1 MQTISGVCA
10 PKCGFERAVILDG
23 KELSDSSEDFLADR
37 TRTSSDDAALWRRFR
52 GVSGEDAKVST
63 LQKLKLTGHG
73 PDTFSLHLENLLP
86 PDDRRGEALMAG
98 IWRIGQQRVVLEQ
111 GQSPWATEMP
121 SRHFADR
128 IHRFGWVC
136 DLMAQGEAGCA
147 RAVALTDDWTQK
159 FGKFHGF
166 AWRLEP
172 TTSRCWNW
180 LRCGP
185 SLLEAG
191 PVEARTARVDA
202 LARQLRYVH
211 ETVGAAHDPK
221 SRWLGAVVLVA
232 NALCLRAGSGLG
244 DALER
249 LESECTAQILPDGG
263 HVTRSPAHILSSLIQ
278 LQTLADALQRANR
291 PVPDW
296 LDRWI
301 ARMGAML
308 AFFQTGDGALNTFHD
323 GDESRPEVVN
333 AVLARLPA
341 PPRRFMFAPKS
352 GFQKVEKGG
361 LRLVLDCGE
370 APPRPFGDH
379 ARAGALSFELS
390 DGPARIVTS
399 CGYSA
404 EVNVDW
410 QAAVRRTSAHSTL
423 ILGGRDSASF
433 IANDETRLRALIG
446 PEGIAAKRL
455 EEAAEIWLD
464 AQHAGYKAAY
474 GLLHRRRIFISGE
487 GDRLTG
493 EDSLVRPV
501 AQAFNDEKKFIPFEI
516 RFHLHPTVTAMM
528 GKDAIRLLCDTGT
541 VWRFRTSH
549 EGARLEKTVYLA
561 RGIVE
566 QPEQIVLSG
575 FADPNGDGSQPPNA
589 IRWAFI
595 RES

>member
-1 MQTISGVCA
+1 
-10 PKCGFERAVILDG
+10 LDG
-23 KELSDSSEDFLADR
+23 QDLSDIGEEFQADR

-52 GVSGEDAKVST
+52 GVAGEDAKVST
-63 LQKLKLTGHG
+63 LQKLKLTGSA
-73 PDTFSLHLENLLP
+73 PTAYSLHLKNLLP
-86 PDDRRGEALMAG
+86 PDDRRGEALLRDV
-98 IWRIGQQRVVLEQ
+98 WRIGQQRIALQ
-111 GQSPWATEMP
+111 PGQSPWSVEMP

-128 IHRFGWVC
+128 VHRFGWAD
-136 DLMAQGEAGCA
+136 DLLAQGDAGKA
-147 RAVALTDDWTQK
+147 RLIALTDDWVSK

-185 SLLEAG
+185 DLLEAG
-191 PVEARTARVDA
+191 DEAARTAR
-202 LARQLRYVH
+202 LESLSRQLRYVQ
-211 ETVGAAHDPK
+211 ETLGAANDPK
-221 SRWLGAVVLVA
+221 SRWLGAAVLVA
-232 NALCLRAGSGLG
+232 GSLCLRAGSGLG
-244 DALER
+244 DALDR
-249 LESECTAQILPDGG
+249 LEAECTAQILPDGG
-263 HVTRSPAHILSSLIQ
+263 HVTRSPAHVLTALIH
-278 LQTLADALQRANR
+278 LQTLSDALQRAGR
-291 PVPDW
+291 PVPEW
-296 LDRWI
+296 MDRWI
-301 ARMGAML
+301 PRIGAML
-308 AFFQTGDGALNTFHD
+308 AFFQAGDGALNTFHD

-333 AVLARLPA
+333 AALARLPA
-341 PPRRFMFAPKS
+341 PPRKFMFAPKS
-352 GFQKVEKGG
+352 GFQKVEKGD

-379 ARAGALSFELS
+379 ARAGALGFELS

-423 ILGGRDSASF
+423 ILGGRDSGVF
-433 IANDETRLRALIG
+433 IVNDETRLRALIG

-501 AQAFNDEKKFIPFEI
+501 AQTPADDKKPIPFEI

-528 GKDAIRLLCDTGT
+528 GKDAIRLMCDTGH

-566 QPEQIVLSG
+566 QPEQIVLAG
-575 FADPNGDGSQPPNA
+575 FADPNGDGSQPPNC
-589 IRWAFI
+589 IRWAFV
-595 RES
+595 REA

>member
-1 MQTISGVCA
+1 M
-10 PKCGFERAVILDG
+10 DG
-23 KELSDSSEDFLADR
+23 KDLSDIGEEFQADR

-52 GVSGEDAKVST
+52 GVAGDDAKVST
-63 LQKLKLTGHG
+63 FQKLKLTGAAPAG
-73 PDTFSLHLENLLP
+73 FSLYLANLLP
-86 PDDRRGEALMAG
+86 PDDRRGEALLRDV
-98 IWRIGQQRVVLEQ
+98 WRIGQQRILLQ
-111 GQSPWATEMP
+111 PDQSPWSIEMP

-128 IHRFGWVC
+128 VHRFGWAA
-136 DLMAQGEAGCA
+136 DLLAQGDAGAA
-147 RAVALTDDWTQK
+147 RLVALTDDWTQK

-185 SLLEAG
+185 ALLDAG
-191 PVEARTARVDA
+191 EDDDRTAR
-202 LARQLRYVH
+202 LESLSRQLRYIQ
-211 ETVGAAHDPK
+211 ETVAAAKDPK

-232 NALCLRAGSGLG
+232 GSLCLRAGSGLG
-244 DALER
+244 EALDR
-249 LESECTAQILPDGG
+249 LEAECTAQILPDGG
-263 HVTRSPAHILSSLIQ
+263 HVTRSPAHILTSLIH
-278 LQTLADALQRANR
+278 LQTLADALERAGR

-296 LDRWI
+296 MEKWI
-301 ARMGAML
+301 PRIGAML

-323 GDESRPEVVN
+323 GDESRPEVV
-333 AVLARLPA
+333 AAALARLPA
-341 PPRRFMFAPKS
+341 SPRKFMFAPKS
-352 GFQKVEKGG
+352 GFQKVEKGD

-423 ILGGRDSASF
+423 ILGGRDSGVF
-433 IANDETRLRALIG
+433 IVNDETRLRALIG
-446 PEGIAAKRL
+446 PDGIAAKRL

-501 AQAFNDEKKFIPFEI
+501 AQTPSDDKKPIPFEI

-528 GKDAIRLLCDTGT
+528 GKDAIRLICDTGHI
-541 VWRFRTSH
+541 WRFRTSH
-549 EGARLEKTVYLA
+549 EGARLEKTIYLA

-566 QPEQIVLSG
+566 QPEQIVLAG
-575 FADPNGDGSQPPNA
+575 FADPNGDGSQPPNC
-589 IRWAFI
+589 IRWAFV
-595 RES
+595 REA

>member
-1 MQTISGVCA
+1 MRRISGRCA
-10 PKCGFERAVILDG
+10 RKSGCELDG
-23 KELSDSSEDFLADR
+23 RDLSDISEDFQADR
-37 TRTSSDDAALWRRFR
+37 TRTSGDDAALWRRFR
-52 GVSGEDAKVST
+52 GAAGEDAKVST

-73 PDTFSLHLENLLP
+73 PDTFSLHLANLSP

-98 IWRIGQQRVVLEQ
+98 IWRIGQQRLVLEP
-111 GQSPWATEMP
+111 GQPPWSTEMP
-121 SRHFADR
+121 SRHYADR
-128 IHRFGWVC
+128 VHRFAWAP
-136 DLMAQGEAGCA
+136 DLMAQGDAGLQ
-147 RAVALTDDWTQK
+147 RAVTLTDDWVAR

-172 TTSRCWNW
+172 TASRCWNW
-180 LRCGP
+180 LRCGAP
-185 SLLEAG
+185 LLEAG
-191 PVEARTARVDA
+191 IDEARTARIDA
-202 LARQLRYVH
+202 LARQLRYIQ
-211 ETVGAAHDPK
+211 ETIGAAHDPK
-221 SRWLGAVVLVA
+221 SRWLGAVALVA
-232 NALCLRAGSGLG
+232 GSLCLRTGAGLT
-244 DALER
+244 DALDR
-249 LESECTAQILPDGG
+249 LEAETTAQILPDGG
-263 HVTRSPAHILSSLIQ
+263 HVTRSPAHVLSSLLH
-278 LQTLADALQRANR
+278 LQTLADALDRAGR

-296 LDRWI
+296 MEKWI
-301 ARMGAML
+301 PRMGAML
-308 AFFQTGDGALNTFHD
+308 AFFQAGDGALNTFND
-323 GDESRPEVVN
+323 GDESRAEVVN
-333 AVLARLPA
+333 AALARLPS
-341 PPRRFMFAPKS
+341 PPRKFMFAPKS
-352 GFQKVEKGG
+352 GFQKVEKGP

-370 APPRPFGDH
+370 APPRPFGDQ
-379 ARAGALSFELS
+379 ARAGALGFELS

-423 ILGGRDSASF
+423 ILGGRDSGAF
-433 IANDETRLRALIG
+433 IVNDETRLRALIG

-501 AQAFNDEKKFIPFEI
+501 AQTPTDDKKHIPFEI

-528 GKDAIRLLCDTGT
+528 GKDAIRLMSETGH

-575 FADPNGDGSQPPNA
+575 FADPNGDGSQPPNCV
-589 IRWAFI
+589 RWAFV
-595 RES
+595 REA

>member
-1 MQTISGVCA
+1 
-10 PKCGFERAVILDG
+10 LDG
-23 KELSDSSEDFLADR
+23 QDLSDIGEEFQADR

-52 GVSGEDAKVST
+52 GVAGEDAKVST
-63 LQKLKLTGHG
+63 LQKLKLTGSA
-73 PDTFSLHLENLLP
+73 PTAYSLHLKNLLP
-86 PDDRRGEALMAG
+86 PDDRRGEALLRDV
-98 IWRIGQQRVVLEQ
+98 WRIGQQRIALQ
-111 GQSPWATEMP
+111 PGQSPWSVEMP

-128 IHRFGWVC
+128 VHRFGWAY
-136 DLMAQGEAGCA
+136 DLLAQGDAGKA
-147 RAVALTDDWTQK
+147 RLIALTDDWVSK

-185 SLLEAG
+185 DLLEAG
-191 PVEARTARVDA
+191 DEAARTAR
-202 LARQLRYVH
+202 LESLSRQLRYVQ
-211 ETVGAAHDPK
+211 ETLGAANDPK
-221 SRWLGAVVLVA
+221 SRWLGAAVLVA
-232 NALCLRAGSGLG
+232 GSLCLRAGSGLG
-244 DALER
+244 DALDR
-249 LESECTAQILPDGG
+249 LEAECTAQILPDGG
-263 HVTRSPAHILSSLIQ
+263 HVTRSPAHVLTALIH
-278 LQTLADALQRANR
+278 LQTLSDALQRAGR
-291 PVPDW
+291 PVPEW
-296 LDRWI
+296 MDRWI
-301 ARMGAML
+301 PRIGAML
-308 AFFQTGDGALNTFHD
+308 AFFQAGDGALNTFHD

-333 AVLARLPA
+333 AALARLPA
-341 PPRRFMFAPKS
+341 PPRKFMFAPKS
-352 GFQKVEKGG
+352 GFQKVEKGD

-379 ARAGALSFELS
+379 ARAGALGFELS

-423 ILGGRDSASF
+423 ILGGRDSGVF
-433 IANDETRLRALIG
+433 IVNDETRLRALIG

-501 AQAFNDEKKFIPFEI
+501 AQTPADDKKPIPFEI

-528 GKDAIRLLCDTGT
+528 GKDAIRLMCDTGH

-566 QPEQIVLSG
+566 QPEQIVLAG
-575 FADPNGDGSQPPNA
+575 FADPNGDGSQPPNC
-589 IRWAFI
+589 IRWAFV
-595 RES
+595 REA

>member
-1 MQTISGVCA
+1 M
-10 PKCGFERAVILDG
+10 DG
-23 KELSDSSEDFLADR
+23 QDLSDIGEEFQADR

-52 GVSGEDAKVST
+52 GVAGEDAKVST
-63 LQKLKLTGHG
+63 LQKLKLTGSA
-73 PDTFSLHLENLLP
+73 PTAYSLHLKNLLP
-86 PDDRRGEALMAG
+86 PDDRRGEALLRDV
-98 IWRIGQQRVVLEQ
+98 WRIGQQRIVLQ
-111 GQSPWATEMP
+111 PGQSPWSVEMP

-128 IHRFGWVC
+128 VHRFGWAY
-136 DLMAQGEAGCA
+136 DLLAQGEAGKA
-147 RAVALTDDWTQK
+147 RLIALTDDWVSK

-185 SLLEAG
+185 DLLEAG
-191 PVEARTARVDA
+191 DDAVRTAR
-202 LARQLRYVH
+202 LESLSRQLRYIQ
-211 ETVGAAHDPK
+211 ETLGAANDPK

-232 NALCLRAGSGLG
+232 GSLCLRAGSGLG
-244 DALER
+244 DALDR
-249 LESECTAQILPDGG
+249 LEAECTAQILPDGG
-263 HVTRSPAHILSSLIQ
+263 HVTRSPAHVLTALIH
-278 LQTLADALQRANR
+278 LQTLSDALQRAGR

-296 LDRWI
+296 MDRWI
-301 ARMGAML
+301 PRIGAML
-308 AFFQTGDGALNTFHD
+308 AFFQAGDGALNTFHD

-333 AVLARLPA
+333 AALDRLSA
-341 PPRRFMFAPKS
+341 PPRKFMFAPKS
-352 GFQKVEKGG
+352 GFQKVEKGD

-379 ARAGALSFELS
+379 ARAGALGFELS

-399 CGYSA
+399 CGYSS

-423 ILGGRDSASF
+423 ILGGRDSGVF
-433 IANDETRLRALIG
+433 IVNDETRLRALIG

-501 AQAFNDEKKFIPFEI
+501 AQTPADDKKPIPFEI

-528 GKDAIRLLCDTGT
+528 GKDAIRLMCDTGH

-566 QPEQIVLSG
+566 QPEQIVLAG
-575 FADPNGDGSQPPNA
+575 FADPNGDGSQPPNC
-589 IRWAFI
+589 IRWAFV
-595 RES
+595 REA

>member
-1 MQTISGVCA
+1 M
-10 PKCGFERAVILDG
+10 
-23 KELSDSSEDFLADR
+23 SDIGEEFQADR

-52 GVSGEDAKVST
+52 GVAGDDAKVST
-63 LQKLKLTGHG
+63 FQKLKLTGAAPAG
-73 PDTFSLHLENLLP
+73 FSLHLANLLP
-86 PDDRRGEALMAG
+86 PDDRRGEALLRDV
-98 IWRIGQQRVVLEQ
+98 WRIGQQRIVLQ
-111 GQSPWATEMP
+111 PGQSPWSIEMP

-128 IHRFGWVC
+128 VHRFGWAA
-136 DLMAQGEAGCA
+136 DLLAQGDAGAA
-147 RAVALTDDWTQK
+147 RLVALTDDWTQK

-185 SLLEAG
+185 ALLDAG
-191 PVEARTARVDA
+191 GDDARTAR
-202 LARQLRYVH
+202 LESLSRQLRYIQ
-211 ETVGAAHDPK
+211 ETVGAAKDPK

-232 NALCLRAGSGLG
+232 GSLCLRAGSGLG
-244 DALER
+244 EALDR
-249 LESECTAQILPDGG
+249 LEAECTAQILPDGG
-263 HVTRSPAHILSSLIQ
+263 HVTRSPAHILTSLIH
-278 LQTLADALQRANR
+278 LQTLADALERAGR

-296 LDRWI
+296 MEKWI
-301 ARMGAML
+301 PRIGAML

-323 GDESRPEVVN
+323 GDESRPEVV
-333 AVLARLPA
+333 AAALARLPA
-341 PPRRFMFAPKS
+341 SPRKFMFAPKS
-352 GFQKVEKGG
+352 GFQKVEKGD

-423 ILGGRDSASF
+423 ILGGRDSGVF
-433 IANDETRLRALIG
+433 IVNDETRLRALIG
-446 PEGIAAKRL
+446 PDGIAAKRL

-501 AQAFNDEKKFIPFEI
+501 AQTPSDDKKPIPFEI

-528 GKDAIRLLCDTGT
+528 GKDAIRLICDTGHI
-541 VWRFRTSH
+541 WRFRTSH
-549 EGARLEKTVYLA
+549 EGARLEKTIYLA

-566 QPEQIVLSG
+566 QPEQIVLAG
-575 FADPNGDGSQPPNA
+575 FADPNGDGSQPPNC
-589 IRWAFI
+589 IRWAFV
-595 RES
+595 REA

>member
-1 MQTISGVCA
+1 MRRISGRCA
-10 PKCGFERAVILDG
+10 RKSGCELDG
-23 KELSDSSEDFLADR
+23 RDLSDISEEFQADR
-37 TRTSSDDAALWRRFR
+37 TRTSGDDAALWRRFR
-52 GVSGEDAKVST
+52 GVAGEDAKVST

-73 PDTFSLHLENLLP
+73 PDAFSLHLANLSP
-86 PDDRRGEALMAG
+86 PDDRRGEALMGG
-98 IWRIGQQRVVLEQ
+98 IWRIGQQRLVLEP
-111 GQSPWATEMP
+111 GESPWASEMP
-121 SRHFADR
+121 SRHYADR
-128 IHRFGWVC
+128 IHRFAWAP
-136 DLMAQGEAGCA
+136 DLMAQGELGVL
-147 RAVALTDDWTQK
+147 RTISLTDDWIAK

-172 TTSRCWNW
+172 TASRCWNW
-180 LRCGP
+180 LRCGAA
-185 SLLEAG
+185 LLEAG
-191 PVEARTARVDA
+191 NDDARTARIDS
-202 LARQLRYVH
+202 LARQLRYIQ
-211 ETVGAAHDPK
+211 ETIGAAHDPK

-232 NALCLRAGSGLG
+232 GSLCLRTGAGLT
-244 DALER
+244 DALDR
-249 LESECTAQILPDGG
+249 LEAETTAQILPDGG
-263 HVTRSPAHILSSLIQ
+263 HVTRSPAHILSSLLH
-278 LQTLADALQRANR
+278 LQTLADALERAGR
-291 PVPDW
+291 PVPEW
-296 LDRWI
+296 MEKWI
-301 ARMGAML
+301 PRMGAML
-308 AFFQTGDGALNTFHD
+308 AFFQAGDGALNTFHD
-323 GDESRPEVVN
+323 GDESRAEVVN
-333 AVLARLPA
+333 AALARLPS
-341 PPRRFMFAPKS
+341 PPRKFMFAPKS
-352 GFQKVEKGG
+352 GFQKVEKGP

-370 APPRPFGDH
+370 APPRPFGDQ
-379 ARAGALSFELS
+379 ARAGALGFELS

-423 ILGGRDSASF
+423 ILGGRDSGAF
-433 IANDETRLRALIG
+433 IVNDETRLRALIG

-501 AQAFNDEKKFIPFEI
+501 AQAPTDDKKPIPFEI

-528 GKDAIRLLCDTGT
+528 GKDAIRLMSETGHI
-541 VWRFRTSH
+541 WRFRTSH

-575 FADPNGDGSQPPNA
+575 FADPNGDGSQPPNCV
-589 IRWAFI
+589 RWAFV
-595 RES
+595 REA

>member
-1 MQTISGVCA
+1 MSDISEE
-10 PKCGFERAVILDG
+10 FQ
-23 KELSDSSEDFLADR
+23 ADR

-52 GVSGEDAKVST
+52 GAAGEDAKVSA
-63 LQKLKLTGHG
+63 LQKLKLTGSA
-73 PDTFSLHLENLLP
+73 PTAYSLHLENLLP
-86 PDDRRGEALMAG
+86 PDDRRGEALLRDV
-98 IWRIGQQRVVLEQ
+98 WRIGQQRIVLQ
-111 GQSPWATEMP
+111 PGQSPWSVEMP

-128 IHRFGWVC
+128 VHRFGWAA
-136 DLMAQGEAGCA
+136 DLLAQGETGRA
-147 RAVALTDDWTQK
+147 RLIALTDDWTLK

-185 SLLEAG
+185 DLLEAG
-191 PVEARTARVDA
+191 DDAARTAR
-202 LARQLRYVH
+202 LESLSRQLRYVQ
-211 ETVGAAHDPK
+211 ETLGAANDPK

-232 NALCLRAGSGLG
+232 GSLCLRAGSGLG
-244 DALER
+244 DALDR
-249 LESECTAQILPDGG
+249 LEAECTAQILPDGG
-263 HVTRSPAHILSSLIQ
+263 HVTRSPAHVLSALIH
-278 LQTLADALQRANR
+278 LQTLSGALQRAGR

-296 LDRWI
+296 MDKWI
-301 ARMGAML
+301 PRIGAML
-308 AFFQTGDGALNTFHD
+308 AFFQAGDGALNTFHD

-333 AVLARLPA
+333 AALARLPA
-341 PPRRFMFAPKS
+341 PPRKFMFAPKS
-352 GFQKVEKGG
+352 GFQKVEKGP

-370 APPRPFGDH
+370 APPRPFGDQ
-379 ARAGALSFELS
+379 ARAGALGFELS
-390 DGPARIVTS
+390 DGAARIVTS

-423 ILGGRDSASF
+423 VLGGRDSGVF
-433 IANDETRLRALIG
+433 IVNDETRLRALIG

-501 AQAFNDEKKFIPFEI
+501 AQTPSDDKKHLPFEI

-528 GKDAIRLLCDTGT
+528 SKDAIRLMCDNGR

-566 QPEQIVLSG
+566 QPEQIVLAG
-575 FADPNGDGSQPPNA
+575 FADPNGDGSQPPNC
-589 IRWAFI
+589 IRWAFV

>member
-1 MQTISGVCA
+1 
-10 PKCGFERAVILDG
+10 LDG
-23 KELSDSSEDFLADR
+23 IELSDIGEEFQADR

-52 GVSGEDAKVST
+52 GLAGEDAKVST

-73 PDTFSLHLENLLP
+73 PQAFSLHLENLAP
-86 PDDRRGEALMAG
+86 ADDRRGEALLRD
-98 IWRIGQQRVVLEQ
+98 IWRIGQQRLALEP
-111 GQSPWATEMP
+111 GQSPWSVEMP

-128 IHRFGWVC
+128 VHRFGWAV
-136 DLMAQGEAGCA
+136 DLLAKGEAGKA
-147 RAVALTDDWTQK
+147 RLIALTDDWTLK

-185 SLLEAG
+185 DLLEAG
-191 PVEARTARVDA
+191 EDDARTARIDS
-202 LARQLRYVH
+202 LSRQLRYLQ
-211 ETVGAAHDPK
+211 ETISAANDPK

-232 NALCLRAGSGLG
+232 GALCLRAGNGLG
-244 DALER
+244 DALDR
-249 LESECTAQILPDGG
+249 LEAECTAQILPDGG
-263 HVTRSPAHILSSLIQ
+263 HVTRSPAHILSSLIH
-278 LQTLADALQRANR
+278 LQTLADALRRAGR

-296 LDRWI
+296 MDKWTGRI
-301 ARMGAML
+301 GAML
-308 AFFQTGDGALNTFHD
+308 AFFQAGDGALNTFND
-323 GDESRPEVVN
+323 GDESRPELVN
-333 AVLARLPA
+333 AALARLPA
-341 PPRRFMFAPKS
+341 APRKFMFAPKS
-352 GFQKVEKGG
+352 GFQKVEKGD

-370 APPRPFGDH
+370 APPRPFGDQ
-379 ARAGALSFELS
+379 ARAGALGFELS
-390 DGPARIVTS
+390 DGAARIVTS

-423 ILGGRDSASF
+423 VLGGRDSGAF
-433 IANDETRLRALIG
+433 IVNDETRLRALIG

-501 AQAFNDEKKFIPFEI
+501 AQTPSDDKKHLPCEI

-528 GKDAIRLLCDTGT
+528 GKDAIRLICDNGRI
-541 VWRFRTSH
+541 WRFRTSH

-566 QPEQIVLSG
+566 QPEQIVLAG
-575 FADPNGDGSQPPNA
+575 FADPNGDGSQPPNC
-589 IRWAFI
+589 IRWAFV

>member
-1 MQTISGVCA
+1 MNG
-10 PKCGFERAVILDG
+10 DG
-23 KELSDSSEDFLADR
+23 RNLSDDTGDAFQADR

-52 GVSGEDAKVST
+52 GAPGEDAKVSA

-73 PDTFSLHLENLLP
+73 PDTFSLHLENLSP
-86 PDDRRGEALMAG
+86 PDDRRGEALMRDV
-98 IWRIGQQRVVLEQ
+98 WRIGQQRIVLQ
-111 GQSPWATEMP
+111 PGQAPWSVEMP

-128 IHRFGWVC
+128 VHRFGWLA
-136 DLMAQGEAGCA
+136 DLMAQGPDGTA
-147 RAVALTDDWTQK
+147 RAVALADDWVAK

-172 TTSRCWNW
+172 TASRCWNW

-185 SLLEAG
+185 ALLEAG
-191 PVEARTARVDA
+191 DEAARHARTDA
-202 LARQLRYVH
+202 LARQLRYIH
-211 ETVGAAHDPK
+211 ETIGAAQDPK

-232 NALCLRAGSGLG
+232 NALCLRGGAGLG

-249 LESECTAQILPDGG
+249 LEAETTAQILPDGG
-263 HVTRSPAHILSSLIQ
+263 HVTRSPAHVLSSLIH
-278 LQTLADALQRANR
+278 LQTLARAIAAAGR

-296 LDRWI
+296 MEKWI
-301 ARMGAML
+301 PRMGAML
-308 AFFQTGDGALNTFHD
+308 AFFQTGDGALNTFND
-323 GDESRPEVVN
+323 GDESRPEVV
-333 AVLARLPA
+333 AAALAALPA
-341 PPRRFMFAPKS
+341 PPRKFMFAPKS
-352 GFQKVEKGG
+352 GFQKVEKGSI
-361 LRLVLDCGE
+361 RLVLDCGE

-379 ARAGALSFELS
+379 ARAGALGFELS

-399 CGYSA
+399 CGYSP

-423 ILGGRDSASF
+423 IIAGRDSATF
-433 IANDETRLRALIG
+433 ELNDATRLRALIG

-455 EEAAEIWLD
+455 EEANEIWLD

-501 AQAFNDEKKFIPFEI
+501 AQAEAEEKKHIPFEI

-528 GKDAIRLLCDTGT
+528 GKDAIRLMLDNGH

-575 FADPNGDGSQPPNA
+575 FADPNGDGSQPPNCV
-589 IRWAFI
+589 RWAFI

>member
-1 MQTISGVCA
+1 M
-10 PKCGFERAVILDG
+10 DG
-23 KELSDSSEDFLADR
+23 QDLSDISEEFQADR

-52 GVSGEDAKVST
+52 GVAGEDAKVST
-63 LQKLKLTGHG
+63 LQKLKLTGSA
-73 PDTFSLHLENLLP
+73 PTVYSLHLENLLP
-86 PDDRRGEALMAG
+86 PDDRRGEALLRD
-98 IWRIGQQRVVLEQ
+98 IWRIGQQRIVLQ
-111 GQSPWATEMP
+111 PGQSPWSVEMP

-128 IHRFGWVC
+128 VHRFGWAY
-136 DLMAQGEAGCA
+136 DLLAQGEAGKA
-147 RAVALTDDWTQK
+147 RLIALTDDWVSK

-185 SLLEAG
+185 DLLEAG
-191 PVEARTARVDA
+191 DDAARTAR
-202 LARQLRYVH
+202 LESLSRQLRYIQ
-211 ETVGAAHDPK
+211 ETLGAANDPK

-232 NALCLRAGSGLG
+232 GSLCLRAGSGLG
-244 DALER
+244 DALDR
-249 LESECTAQILPDGG
+249 LEAECTAQILPDGG
-263 HVTRSPAHILSSLIQ
+263 HVTRSPAHVLTALIH
-278 LQTLADALQRANR
+278 LQTLSEALQRAGR

-296 LDRWI
+296 IDKWI
-301 ARMGAML
+301 PRIGAML
-308 AFFQTGDGALNTFHD
+308 AFFQAGDGALNTFHD

-333 AVLARLPA
+333 AALDRLPA
-341 PPRRFMFAPKS
+341 PPRKFMFAPKS
-352 GFQKVEKGG
+352 GFQKVEKGP

-370 APPRPFGDH
+370 APPRPFGDQ
-379 ARAGALSFELS
+379 ARAGALGFELS

-423 ILGGRDSASF
+423 ILGGRDSGVF
-433 IANDETRLRALIG
+433 IVNDETRLRALIG

-501 AQAFNDEKKFIPFEI
+501 AQTPADDKKPIPFEI

-528 GKDAIRLLCDTGT
+528 GKDAIRLMCDTGH

-566 QPEQIVLSG
+566 QPEQIVLAG
-575 FADPNGDGSQPPNA
+575 FADPNGDGSQPPNC
-589 IRWAFI
+589 IRWAFV
-595 RES
+595 REA

>member
-1 MQTISGVCA
+1 MPRISGSCA
-10 PKCGFERAVILDG
+10 RKSGLEQSLILDG
-23 KELSDSSEDFLADR
+23 EDLADISVEFQADR
-37 TRTSSDDAALWRRFR
+37 TRTSSHDAALWRRFR
-52 GVSGEDAKVST
+52 GAAGEDAKVST

-73 PDTFSLHLENLLP
+73 PDTFSLHLQNMVP
-86 PDDRRGEALMAG
+86 ADDRRAEALMRD
-98 IWRIGQQRVVLEQ
+98 IWRIGQERLALQP
-111 GQSPWATEMP
+111 GQSPWSLELP

-128 IHRFGWVC
+128 VHRFGWAP
-136 DLMAQGEAGCA
+136 DLLAQGETGKA
-147 RAVALTDDWTQK
+147 RLIALTDDWTQK

-166 AWRLEP
+166 AWRIEP
-172 TTSRCWNW
+172 TASRCWNW

-185 SLLEAG
+185 ALLEAG
-191 PVEARTARVDA
+191 SHEARTARVDS
-202 LARQLRYVH
+202 LARQLRYLN
-211 ETVGAAHDPK
+211 ETIASAHDPK

-263 HVTRSPAHILSSLIQ
+263 HVTRSPAHLLSSLIH
-278 LQTLADALQRANR
+278 LQTLADALERAGR

-296 LDRWI
+296 MTKWTL
-301 ARMGAML
+301 RMGAML
-308 AFFQTGDGALNTFHD
+308 AFFQAGDGGLNTFHD
-323 GDESRPEVVN
+323 GDESRAEVVN
-333 AVLARLPA
+333 AALARLPA
-341 PPRRFMFAPKS
+341 PPRKFMFAPKS

-361 LRLVLDCGE
+361 LRLVLDCGD

-390 DGPARIVTS
+390 DGPARLVTS

-423 ILGGRDSASF
+423 ILGGRDSGVF

-446 PEGIAAKRL
+446 PDAIAAKRL

-474 GLLHRRRIFISGE
+474 GLLHRRRIFICGE

-493 EDSLVRPV
+493 EDSLVRPI
-501 AQAFNDEKKFIPFEI
+501 AQAAADDKKTIPFDI

-528 GKDAIRLLCDTGT
+528 GKDAIRLMSESGHI
-541 VWRFRTSH
+541 WRFRTSH
-549 EGARLEKTVYLA
+549 EGARLEKTIYLS

-575 FADPNGDGSQPPNA
+575 FADPNGDGSQPPNC
-589 IRWAFI
+589 IRWAFV
-595 RES
+595 REA

>member
-1 MQTISGVCA
+1 M
-10 PKCGFERAVILDG
+10 
-23 KELSDSSEDFLADR
+23 SDIGEEFQADR

-52 GVSGEDAKVST
+52 GVAGEDAKVST
-63 LQKLKLTGHG
+63 LQKLKLTGSA
-73 PDTFSLHLENLLP
+73 PTAYSLHLKNLLP
-86 PDDRRGEALMAG
+86 PDDRRGEALLRD
-98 IWRIGQQRVVLEQ
+98 IWRIGQQRIVLQ
-111 GQSPWATEMP
+111 PGQSPWSVEMP

-128 IHRFGWVC
+128 VHRFGWAC
-136 DLMAQGEAGCA
+136 DLAQGEAGKA
-147 RAVALTDDWTQK
+147 RLIALTDDWVSK

-185 SLLEAG
+185 DLLEAG
-191 PVEARTARVDA
+191 DDDVRTAR
-202 LARQLRYVH
+202 LESLSRQLRYIQ
-211 ETVGAAHDPK
+211 ETLGAANDPK

-232 NALCLRAGSGLG
+232 GSLCLRAGSGLG
-244 DALER
+244 DALDR
-249 LESECTAQILPDGG
+249 LEAECTAQILPDGG
-263 HVTRSPAHILSSLIQ
+263 HVTRSPAHVLTALIH
-278 LQTLADALQRANR
+278 LQTLSDALQRAGR

-296 LDRWI
+296 MDRWI
-301 ARMGAML
+301 PRIGAML
-308 AFFQTGDGALNTFHD
+308 AFFQAGDGALNTFHD

-333 AVLARLPA
+333 AALDRLSA
-341 PPRRFMFAPKS
+341 PPRKFMFAPKS
-352 GFQKVEKGG
+352 GFQKVEKGD

-379 ARAGALSFELS
+379 ARAGALGFELS

-423 ILGGRDSASF
+423 ILGGRDSGVF
-433 IANDETRLRALIG
+433 IVNDETRLRALIG

-501 AQAFNDEKKFIPFEI
+501 AQTPADDKKPIPFEI

-528 GKDAIRLLCDTGT
+528 GKDAIRLMCDTGH

-566 QPEQIVLSG
+566 QPEQIVLAG
-575 FADPNGDGSQPPNA
+575 FADPNGDGSQPPNC
-589 IRWAFI
+589 IRWAFV
-595 RES
+595 REA

>member
-1 MQTISGVCA
+1 M
-10 PKCGFERAVILDG
+10 DG
-23 KELSDSSEDFLADR
+23 KDLSDRSEDVLADR
-37 TRTSSDDAALWRRFR
+37 ARTDRDDAALWRRFR
-52 GVSGEDAKVST
+52 GVAGEDARAAT
-63 LQKLKLTGHG
+63 LQNLNLTGHG
-73 PDTFSLHLENLLP
+73 PDALSLHLENLSP
-86 PDDRRGEALMAG
+86 PDDRRGEALIAG
-98 IWRIGQQRVVLEQ
+98 IWRIGQQRMALEG
-111 GQSPWATEMP
+111 GQAPWAVAMA

-128 IHRFGWVC
+128 IHRFAWVP
-136 DLMAQGEAGCA
+136 DLMAQGEAGRA
-147 RAVALTDDWTQK
+147 RAVTLTDDWVAR
-159 FGKFHGF
+159 FGRFDGF
-166 AWRLEP
+166 AWRPEP
-172 TTSRCWNW
+172 TASRCWNW

-185 SLLEAG
+185 ALLEAG
-191 PVEARTARVDA
+191 TDEARAARINT
-202 LARQLRYVH
+202 LARQLRYVQ
-211 ETVGAAHDPK
+211 ETIGSVHDPK
-221 SRWLGAVVLVA
+221 SRWIGAVVLVA
-232 NALCLRAGSGLG
+232 NALCLQAGSGLG
-244 DALER
+244 DALDR
-249 LESECTAQILPDGG
+249 LGAECTAQILPDGG
-263 HVTRSPAHILSSLIQ
+263 HVTRSPARILSSLIH
-278 LQTLADALQRANR
+278 LQTLGLALERAGR

-301 ARMGAML
+301 PRMGAML
-308 AFFQTGDGALNTFHD
+308 AFFQAGDGALNTFHD
-323 GDESRPEVVN
+323 GDEARPEVV
-333 AVLARLPA
+333 AAALARLPA

-379 ARAGALSFELS
+379 AHAGALSFELS

-399 CGYSA
+399 CGYCA

-423 ILGGRDSASF
+423 VLGGRDSGAF
-433 IANDETRLRALIG
+433 IVNEETRLRALIG

-464 AQHAGYKAAY
+464 AQHAGYKAAF

-501 AQAFNDEKKFIPFEI
+501 AQAFNDERKFIPFEI
-516 RFHLHPTVTAMM
+516 RFHLHPTVTAIM
-528 GKDAIRLLCDTGT
+528 GKDAIGLVCDSGA

-589 IRWAFI
+589 VRWAFV
-595 RES
+595 REP

>member
-1 MQTISGVCA
+1 M
-10 PKCGFERAVILDG
+10 DG
-23 KELSDSSEDFLADR
+23 QDLSDISEEFQADR

-52 GVSGEDAKVST
+52 GVAGEDAKVST
-63 LQKLKLTGHG
+63 LQKLKLTGSA
-73 PDTFSLHLENLLP
+73 PTVYSLHLENLLP
-86 PDDRRGEALMAG
+86 PDDRRGEALLRD
-98 IWRIGQQRVVLEQ
+98 IWRIGQQRIVLQ
-111 GQSPWATEMP
+111 PGQSPWSVEMP

-128 IHRFGWVC
+128 VHRFGWAY
-136 DLMAQGEAGCA
+136 DLLAQGEAGKA
-147 RAVALTDDWTQK
+147 RLIALTDDWVSK

-185 SLLEAG
+185 DLLEAG
-191 PVEARTARVDA
+191 DDAARTAR
-202 LARQLRYVH
+202 LESLSRQLRYIQ
-211 ETVGAAHDPK
+211 ETLGAANDPK

-232 NALCLRAGSGLG
+232 GSLCLRAGSGLG
-244 DALER
+244 DALDR
-249 LESECTAQILPDGG
+249 LEAECTAQILPDGG
-263 HVTRSPAHILSSLIQ
+263 HVTRSPAHVLTALIH
-278 LQTLADALQRANR
+278 LQTLSEALQRAGR

-296 LDRWI
+296 MDKWI
-301 ARMGAML
+301 PRIGAML
-308 AFFQTGDGALNTFHD
+308 AFFQAGDGALNTFHD

-333 AVLARLPA
+333 AALDRLPA
-341 PPRRFMFAPKS
+341 PPRKFMFAPKS
-352 GFQKVEKGG
+352 GFQKVEKGP

-370 APPRPFGDH
+370 APPRPFGDQ
-379 ARAGALSFELS
+379 ARAGALGFELS

-399 CGYSA
+399 CGFSS

-423 ILGGRDSASF
+423 ILGGRDSGVF
-433 IANDETRLRALIG
+433 IVNDETRLRALIG

-501 AQAFNDEKKFIPFEI
+501 AQTPADDKKPIPFEI

-528 GKDAIRLLCDTGT
+528 GKDAIRLMCDTGH

-566 QPEQIVLSG
+566 QPEQIVLAG
-575 FADPNGDGSQPPNA
+575 FADPNGDGSQPPNC
-589 IRWAFI
+589 IRWAFV
-595 RES
+595 REA

>member
-1 MQTISGVCA
+1 
-10 PKCGFERAVILDG
+10 LDG
-23 KELSDSSEDFLADR
+23 QDLSDIGEEFQADR

-52 GVSGEDAKVST
+52 GVAGEDAKVST
-63 LQKLKLTGHG
+63 LQKLKLTGSA
-73 PDTFSLHLENLLP
+73 PTAYSLHLKNLLP
-86 PDDRRGEALMAG
+86 PDDRRGEALLRDV
-98 IWRIGQQRVVLEQ
+98 WRIGQQRIVLQ
-111 GQSPWATEMP
+111 PGQSPWSVEMP

-128 IHRFGWVC
+128 VHRFGWAY
-136 DLMAQGEAGCA
+136 DLLAQGEAGKA
-147 RAVALTDDWTQK
+147 RLIALTDDWVSK

-185 SLLEAG
+185 DLLEAG
-191 PVEARTARVDA
+191 DDAVRTAR
-202 LARQLRYVH
+202 LESLSRQLRYIQ
-211 ETVGAAHDPK
+211 ETLGAANDPK

-232 NALCLRAGSGLG
+232 GSLCLRAGSGLG
-244 DALER
+244 DALDR
-249 LESECTAQILPDGG
+249 LEAECTAQILPDGG
-263 HVTRSPAHILSSLIQ
+263 HVTRSPAHVLTALIH
-278 LQTLADALQRANR
+278 LQTLSDALQRAGR

-296 LDRWI
+296 MDRWI
-301 ARMGAML
+301 PRIGAML
-308 AFFQTGDGALNTFHD
+308 AFFQAGDGALNTFHD

-333 AVLARLPA
+333 AALDRLSA
-341 PPRRFMFAPKS
+341 PPRKFMFAPKS
-352 GFQKVEKGG
+352 GFQKVEKGD

-379 ARAGALSFELS
+379 ARAGALGFELS

-423 ILGGRDSASF
+423 ILGGRDSGVF
-433 IANDETRLRALIG
+433 IVNDETRLRALIG

-501 AQAFNDEKKFIPFEI
+501 AQTPADDKKPIPFEI

-528 GKDAIRLLCDTGT
+528 GKDAIRLMCDTGH

-566 QPEQIVLSG
+566 QPEQIVLAG
-575 FADPNGDGSQPPNA
+575 FADPNGDGSQPPNC
-589 IRWAFI
+589 IRWAFV
-595 RES
+595 REA

>member
-1 MQTISGVCA
+1 
-10 PKCGFERAVILDG
+10 LDG
-23 KELSDSSEDFLADR
+23 RDLSDISEDFQADR
-37 TRTSSDDAALWRRFR
+37 TRTSGDDAALWRRFR
-52 GVSGEDAKVST
+52 GVAGEDAKVST

-73 PDTFSLHLENLLP
+73 PDAFSLHLANLSP
-86 PDDRRGEALMAG
+86 PDDRRGEALMGG
-98 IWRIGQQRVVLEQ
+98 IWRIGQQRLLLEP
-111 GQSPWATEMP
+111 GQSPWAIEMP
-121 SRHFADR
+121 SRHYADR
-128 IHRFGWVC
+128 IHRFAWAP
-136 DLMAQGEAGCA
+136 DLMAQGELGVL
-147 RAVALTDDWTQK
+147 RTIALTDDWTQK

-172 TTSRCWNW
+172 TASRCWNW
-180 LRCGP
+180 LRCGAA
-185 SLLEAG
+185 LLEAG
-191 PVEARTARVDA
+191 NDEARTARIDS
-202 LARQLRYVH
+202 LTRQLRYVQ
-211 ETVGAAHDPK
+211 ETIGAAHDPK

-232 NALCLRAGSGLG
+232 GSLCLRAGAGLT
-244 DALER
+244 DALDR
-249 LESECTAQILPDGG
+249 LEAETTAQILPDGG
-263 HVTRSPAHILSSLIQ
+263 HVTRSPAHILSSLLH
-278 LQTLADALQRANR
+278 LQTLADALERAGR
-291 PVPDW
+291 PVPEW
-296 LDRWI
+296 MEKWI
-301 ARMGAML
+301 PRMGAML
-308 AFFQTGDGALNTFHD
+308 AFFQAGDGALNTFHD
-323 GDESRPEVVN
+323 GDESRAEVVG
-333 AVLARLPA
+333 AALARLPS
-341 PPRRFMFAPKS
+341 PPRKFMFAPKS
-352 GFQKVEKGG
+352 GFQKVEKGP

-370 APPRPFGDH
+370 APPRPFGDQ

-423 ILGGRDSASF
+423 ILGGRDSGAF
-433 IANDETRLRALIG
+433 IVNDETRLRALIG

-501 AQAFNDEKKFIPFEI
+501 AQTPTDDKKTIPFEI

-528 GKDAIRLLCDTGT
+528 GKDAIRLMSETGQI
-541 VWRFRTSH
+541 WRFRTSH

-575 FADPNGDGSQPPNA
+575 FADPNGDGSQPPNCV
-589 IRWAFI
+589 RWAFV
-595 RES
+595 REA

>member
-1 MQTISGVCA
+1 M
-10 PKCGFERAVILDG
+10 DG
-23 KELSDSSEDFLADR
+23 QDLSDIGEEFQADR

-52 GVSGEDAKVST
+52 GVAGEDAKVST
-63 LQKLKLTGHG
+63 LQKLKLTGSA
-73 PDTFSLHLENLLP
+73 PTAYSLHLKNLLP
-86 PDDRRGEALMAG
+86 PDDRRGEALLRDV
-98 IWRIGQQRVVLEQ
+98 WRIGQQRIVLQ
-111 GQSPWATEMP
+111 PGQSPWSVEMP

-128 IHRFGWVC
+128 VHRFGWAY
-136 DLMAQGEAGCA
+136 DLLAQGEAGKA
-147 RAVALTDDWTQK
+147 RLIALTDDWVSK

-185 SLLEAG
+185 DLLEAG
-191 PVEARTARVDA
+191 NDAVRTAR
-202 LARQLRYVH
+202 LESLSRQLRYIQ
-211 ETVGAAHDPK
+211 ETLGTANDPK

-232 NALCLRAGSGLG
+232 GSLCLRAGSGLG
-244 DALER
+244 DALDR
-249 LESECTAQILPDGG
+249 LEAECTAQILPDGG
-263 HVTRSPAHILSSLIQ
+263 HVTRSPAHVLTALIH
-278 LQTLADALQRANR
+278 LQTLSEALQRAGR

-296 LDRWI
+296 MDRWI
-301 ARMGAML
+301 PRIGAML
-308 AFFQTGDGALNTFHD
+308 AFFQAGDGALNTFHD

-333 AVLARLPA
+333 AALDRLSA
-341 PPRRFMFAPKS
+341 PPRKFMFAPKS
-352 GFQKVEKGG
+352 GFQKVEKGD

-379 ARAGALSFELS
+379 ARAGALGFELS

-423 ILGGRDSASF
+423 ILGGRDSGVF
-433 IANDETRLRALIG
+433 IVNDETRLRALIG

-501 AQAFNDEKKFIPFEI
+501 AQTPADDKKPIPFEI

-528 GKDAIRLLCDTGT
+528 GKDAIRLMCDTGH

-566 QPEQIVLSG
+566 QPEQIVLAG
-575 FADPNGDGSQPPNA
+575 FADPNGDGSQPPNC
-589 IRWAFI
+589 IRWAFV
-595 RES
+595 REA

>member
-1 MQTISGVCA
+1 
-10 PKCGFERAVILDG
+10 LDG
-23 KELSDSSEDFLADR
+23 QDLSDISEEFQADR

-52 GVSGEDAKVST
+52 GVVGEDAKVST
-63 LQKLKLTGHG
+63 LQKLKLTGSA
-73 PDTFSLHLENLLP
+73 PTVYSLHLENLLP
-86 PDDRRGEALMAG
+86 PDDRRGEALLRDV
-98 IWRIGQQRVVLEQ
+98 WRIGQQRIVLQ
-111 GQSPWATEMP
+111 PGQSPWSVEMP

-128 IHRFGWVC
+128 VHRFGWAY
-136 DLMAQGEAGCA
+136 DLLAQGEAGKA
-147 RAVALTDDWTQK
+147 RLIALTDDWVSK

-185 SLLEAG
+185 DLLEAADDA
-191 PVEARTARVDA
+191 ARTAR
-202 LARQLRYVH
+202 LESLSRQLRYIQ
-211 ETVGAAHDPK
+211 ETLGAANDPK

-232 NALCLRAGSGLG
+232 GSLCLRAGSGLG
-244 DALER
+244 DALDR
-249 LESECTAQILPDGG
+249 LEAECTAQILPDGG
-263 HVTRSPAHILSSLIQ
+263 HVTRSPAHVLTALIH
-278 LQTLADALQRANR
+278 LQTLSEALQRAGR

-296 LDRWI
+296 IDKWI
-301 ARMGAML
+301 PRIGAML
-308 AFFQTGDGALNTFHD
+308 AFFQAGDGALNTFHD

-333 AVLARLPA
+333 AALDRLPA
-341 PPRRFMFAPKS
+341 PPRKFMFAPKS
-352 GFQKVEKGG
+352 GFQKVEKGP

-370 APPRPFGDH
+370 APPRPFGDQ
-379 ARAGALSFELS
+379 ARAGALGFELS

-399 CGYSA
+399 CGFSS

-423 ILGGRDSASF
+423 ILGGRDSGVF
-433 IANDETRLRALIG
+433 IVNDETRLRALIG

-501 AQAFNDEKKFIPFEI
+501 AQTPADDKKPIPFEI

-528 GKDAIRLLCDTGT
+528 GKDAIRLMCDTGH

-566 QPEQIVLSG
+566 QPEQIVLAG
-575 FADPNGDGSQPPNA
+575 FADPNGDGSQPPNC
-589 IRWAFI
+589 IRWAFV
-595 RES
+595 REA

>member
-1 MQTISGVCA
+1 M
-10 PKCGFERAVILDG
+10 DG
-23 KELSDSSEDFLADR
+23 KDLSDIGEEFQADR

-52 GVSGEDAKVST
+52 GVAGDDAKVST
-63 LQKLKLTGHG
+63 FQKLKLTGAAPAG
-73 PDTFSLHLENLLP
+73 FSLHLANLLP
-86 PDDRRGEALMAG
+86 PDDRRGEALLRDV
-98 IWRIGQQRVVLEQ
+98 WRIGQQRIVLQ
-111 GQSPWATEMP
+111 PGQSPWSIEMP

-128 IHRFGWVC
+128 VHRFGWAA
-136 DLMAQGEAGCA
+136 DLLAQGDAGAA
-147 RAVALTDDWTQK
+147 RLVALTDDWTQK

-185 SLLEAG
+185 ALLDAG
-191 PVEARTARVDA
+191 GDDARTAR
-202 LARQLRYVH
+202 LESLSRQLRYIQ
-211 ETVGAAHDPK
+211 ETVGAAKDPK

-232 NALCLRAGSGLG
+232 GSLCLRAGSGLG
-244 DALER
+244 EALDR
-249 LESECTAQILPDGG
+249 LEAECTAQILPDGG
-263 HVTRSPAHILSSLIQ
+263 HVTRSPAHILTSLIH
-278 LQTLADALQRANR
+278 LQTLADALERAGR

-296 LDRWI
+296 MEKWI
-301 ARMGAML
+301 PRIGAML

-323 GDESRPEVVN
+323 GDESRPEVV
-333 AVLARLPA
+333 AAALARLPA
-341 PPRRFMFAPKS
+341 SPRKFMFAPKS
-352 GFQKVEKGG
+352 GFQKVEKGD

-423 ILGGRDSASF
+423 ILGGRDSGVF
-433 IANDETRLRALIG
+433 IVNDETRLRALIG
-446 PEGIAAKRL
+446 PDGIAAKRL

-501 AQAFNDEKKFIPFEI
+501 AQTPSDDKKPIPFEI

-528 GKDAIRLLCDTGT
+528 GKDAIRLICDTGHI
-541 VWRFRTSH
+541 WRFRTSH
-549 EGARLEKTVYLA
+549 EGARLEKTIYLA

-566 QPEQIVLSG
+566 QPEQIVLAG
-575 FADPNGDGSQPPNA
+575 FADPNGDGSQPPNC
-589 IRWAFI
+589 IRWAFV
-595 RES
+595 REA

>member
-1 MQTISGVCA
+1 M
-10 PKCGFERAVILDG
+10 DG
-23 KELSDSSEDFLADR
+23 QDLSDIGEEFQADR

-52 GVSGEDAKVST
+52 GVAGEDAKVST
-63 LQKLKLTGHG
+63 LQKLKLTGSAPTG
-73 PDTFSLHLENLLP
+73 YSLHLKNLLP
-86 PDDRRGEALMAG
+86 PDDRRGEALLRDV
-98 IWRIGQQRVVLEQ
+98 WRIGQQRIVLQ
-111 GQSPWATEMP
+111 PGQSPWSVEMP

-128 IHRFGWVC
+128 VHRFGWAC
-136 DLMAQGEAGCA
+136 DLLAQGEAGKA
-147 RAVALTDDWTQK
+147 RLIALTDDWVSK

-180 LRCGP
+180 LRCG
-185 SLLEAG
+185 SDLLEAG
-191 PVEARTARVDA
+191 NDAVRTAR
-202 LARQLRYVH
+202 LESLSRQLRYIQ
-211 ETVGAAHDPK
+211 ETLGAANDPK

-232 NALCLRAGSGLG
+232 GSLCLRAGSGLG
-244 DALER
+244 DALDR
-249 LESECTAQILPDGG
+249 LEAECTAQILPDGG
-263 HVTRSPAHILSSLIQ
+263 HVTRSPAHVLTALIH
-278 LQTLADALQRANR
+278 LQTLSDALQRAGR

-296 LDRWI
+296 MDRWI
-301 ARMGAML
+301 PRIGAML
-308 AFFQTGDGALNTFHD
+308 AFFQAGDGALNTFHD

-333 AVLARLPA
+333 AALDRLSA
-341 PPRRFMFAPKS
+341 PPRKFMFAPKS
-352 GFQKVEKGG
+352 GFQKVEKGD

-379 ARAGALSFELS
+379 ARAGALGFELS

-423 ILGGRDSASF
+423 ILGGRDSGVF
-433 IANDETRLRALIG
+433 IVNDETRLRALIG

-501 AQAFNDEKKFIPFEI
+501 AQTPADDKKPIPFEI

-528 GKDAIRLLCDTGT
+528 GKDAIRLMCDTGH

-566 QPEQIVLSG
+566 QPEQIVLAG
-575 FADPNGDGSQPPNA
+575 FADPNGDGSQPPNC
-589 IRWAFI
+589 IRWAFV
-595 RES
+595 REA